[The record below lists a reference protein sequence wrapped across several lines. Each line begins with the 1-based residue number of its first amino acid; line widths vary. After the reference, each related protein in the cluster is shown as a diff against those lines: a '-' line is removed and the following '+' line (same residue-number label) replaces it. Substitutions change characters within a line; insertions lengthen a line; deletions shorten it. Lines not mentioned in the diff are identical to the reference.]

1 MKSKISELKEEVQKE
16 INLKNNPTSIYEG
29 LLRNSLE
36 SLKEQKE
43 NLNLANEISR
53 VSRVKYQQG
62 VGSNLE
68 VLNAETSLKESQV
81 NYFTALYNALI
92 AKVELEKANG
102 TLYND

>member
-1 MKSKISELKEEVQKE
+1 
-16 INLKNNPTSIYEG
+16 
-29 LLRNSLE
+29 LE

>member
-1 MKSKISELKEEVQKE
+1 
-16 INLKNNPTSIYEG
+16 
-29 LLRNSLE
+29 
-36 SLKEQKE
+36 
-43 NLNLANEISR
+43 
-53 VSRVKYQQG
+53 
-62 VGSNLE
+62 